1 MSEYMNGT
9 SHIEMDEST
18 LNNAKVKVFG
28 VGGAG
33 GNTVNRMVGM
43 NIQGVEYYA
52 VNTDAM
58 ALELSLADHKIAI
71 GQKTTKT
78 LGAGAKPDVGRKA
91 AEESVEE
98 LKEAMKGADLIFVT
112 AGMGG
117 GTGTG
122 AAPVIGAAARELGI
136 LTIAV
141 VTKPFRHEGPVRSR
155 NAEKGIKNL
164 RDTVDTMIVVDNK
177 KLMNVVENTDKNMT
191 LEGAFKLTDDI
202 LGNAV
207 RSICDIMF
215 RHGLIHV
222 DFADVKTVMT
232 NGGSALMG
240 TGIAEG
246 ENRGIK
252 AVDMALSSPLLE
264 DVNVEG
270 ATGVLVNV
278 SHGESFSMIEYS
290 EAMEHIYEAVGDM
303 GDPNIIIGDILLPEL
318 GDKVCITI
326 IATGCGNTGIQQSAS
341 AQVAQQPYV
350 APTPRPS
357 DLVNTIGSPAGFS
370 QAPVQQAPVAPQ
382 PVQPTPRPTSLN
394 FVALAHNTVAM
405 PAVAPAAPQAT
416 FTQQGAV
423 QQPAQGYAAPEFSA
437 TAPAAEESILGTP
450 NASLPETQ
458 EFSAVADVDDM
469 NGVHETASVSAM
481 REEPTNLGTPT
492 FIRQQALA
500 AAPAAKSTQY
510 EAGSL
515 KSNGVDYDVPAFL
528 RGNALS
534 DIF

>member
-43 NIQGVEYYA
+43 NIEGVEYYA
-52 VNTDAM
+52 VNTDAK

-91 AEESVEE
+91 AEENVEE
-98 LKEAMKGADLIFVT
+98 LKEAMKGADLIFIT

-122 AAPVIGAAARELGI
+122 AAPVVGAVARELGI

-141 VTKPFRHEGPVRSR
+141 VTKPFRYEGPVRSR
-155 NAEKGIKNL
+155 NAEKGIKEL
-164 RDTVDTMIVVDNK
+164 RDKVDTMIVVDNK
-177 KLMNVVENTDKNMT
+177 KLMDVVDRSMT
-191 LEGAFKLTDDI
+191 LDGAFKLTDEI

-246 ENRGIK
+246 DGRGIK

-290 EAMEHIYEAVGDM
+290 EAMDHIYEAVGDM

-326 IATGCGNTGIQQSAS
+326 IATGCGGTGIKQAGYMQQVQQSA
-341 AQVAQQPYV
+341 
-350 APTPRPS
+350 PRTQ
-357 DLVNTIGSPAGFS
+357 DLVNSIGGPSAGF
-370 QAPVQQAPVAPQ
+370 QQPAPVQPAPVQQAPVAPQ
-382 PVQPTPRPTSLN
+382 PVQATPRPTSLN

-423 QQPAQGYAAPEFSA
+423 QQNAQGYAAPDFSA

-469 NGVHETASVSAM
+469 NGVHETAPVSAM
-481 REEPTNLGTPT
+481 HEEPANLGTPT
-492 FIRQQALA
+492 YIRQQALA
-500 AAPAAKSTQY
+500 SAPAAKSMQY

-528 RGNALS
+528 RGNSFS